1 MARAAQSQ
9 TTVETIAML
18 AEQIAQ
24 AAPECATQAMRIIE
38 LVNDLCAEP
47 DRALV
52 KDVLEAETADADL
65 SNARIETAADAVMK
79 AVRSRP

>member
-9 TTVETIAML
+9 AAVETIVML
-18 AEQIAQ
+18 AEQIAH
-24 AAPECATQAMRIIE
+24 AAPECATQAMRIVE
-38 LVNDLCAEP
+38 LINELYAEP

-52 KDVLEAETADADL
+52 KDALEVETADADL

-79 AVRSRP
+79 AVRSEP